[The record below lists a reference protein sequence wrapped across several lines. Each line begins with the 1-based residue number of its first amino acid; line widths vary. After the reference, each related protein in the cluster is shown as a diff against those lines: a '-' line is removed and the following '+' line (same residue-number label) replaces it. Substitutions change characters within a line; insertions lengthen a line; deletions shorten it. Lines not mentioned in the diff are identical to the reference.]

1 MASASI
7 FARSDRSTDSK
18 IPIYL
23 RLTHQGDRSR
33 MSLDLKIKPKH
44 WNGDKARVRSS
55 HPQSEYLNQYLSDV
69 QAASDGAI
77 AKLKSEG
84 VFPSPKRLKQ
94 EVESELRGGQGGEDI
109 LQFCEDQLESYRR
122 RGQEGTFR
130 NYRSVVRK
138 FEEFWN
144 AKRGGTCRPSDLT
157 VALIEDWRTWLHDE
171 KGNAQNTV
179 AKALSVFRTFYR
191 RAQKEGVVPRDEY
204 IWDHITI
211 EREESEK
218 DLPTASEM
226 QSLIDLW
233 DEWRKDLDSHPSTN
247 RWRALAYFL
256 TAYYAGG
263 MRFQDVAHFKWDHL
277 PAWPGPGA
285 RVKYKMGKTGDVTAL
300 PVVPALR
307 DILEIF
313 DDRRGEHER
322 VFPILDGRD
331 VSTEAE
337 EFDARQRANS
347 LANKYLRQIA
357 DQLDISH
364 LSFHMSRNLS
374 AWQYYQNTGDIYQ
387 VMQMMGHASVDQTRD
402 YLRGF
407 GADIDDS
414 FRDAFG

>member
-7 FARSDRSTDSK
+7 YARTDRSASSQV
-18 IPIYL
+18 PIYL
-23 RLTHQGDRSR
+23 RLTHRGERAR
-33 MSLDLKIKPKH
+33 MSLDLKVESRH
-44 WNGDKARVRSS
+44 WNSDKARVRSS

-69 QAASDGAI
+69 QASADGAI
-77 AKLKSEG
+77 AKLKSKG
-84 VFPSPKRLKQ
+84 VTPSPRRLKE
-94 EVESELRGGQGGEDI
+94 EVQGELEGNQSGRDFLE
-109 LQFCEDQLESYRR
+109 FCEEQLEGYRR
-122 RGQEGTFR
+122 RGQEGTFQ
-130 NYRSVVRK
+130 NYRSVIRK
-138 FEEFWN
+138 FEKFWG
-144 AKRGGTCRPSDLT
+144 AERSGTCRPSDLT
-157 VALIEDWRTWLHDE
+157 VTLIEDWRTWLYDE

-191 RAQKEGVVPRDEY
+191 RGQKEQVIPRDEY

-211 EREESEK
+211 EREETEK

-226 QSLIDLW
+226 ESLVDLW
-233 DEWRKDLDSHPSTN
+233 EEWKERLDSHPSTN

-263 MRFQDVAHFKWDHL
+263 MRFQDVAHFTWDHL
-277 PAWPGPGA
+277 PGWPGPGA
-285 RVKYKMGKTGDVTAL
+285 KVKYKMGKTGDVTAL

-313 DDRRGEHER
+313 DARRGENER

-331 VSTEAE
+331 ISTEAKE
-337 EFDARQRANS
+337 LKARNRANS

-407 GADIDDS
+407 GADLDDS

>member
-7 FARSDRSTDSK
+7 YARTDRSSGSQF
-18 IPIYL
+18 PIYL
-23 RLTHQGDRSR
+23 RLSHQGERKR
-33 MSLDLKIKPKH
+33 MSLDLKVGSRH
-44 WNGDKARVRSS
+44 WNSEKGRVRSS

-69 QAASDGAI
+69 QATADGAI
-77 AKLKSEG
+77 AKLKSKG
-84 VFPSPKRLKQ
+84 ATPSPERLKK
-94 EVESELRGGQGGEDI
+94 EVQADLEGNQSDRDF
-109 LQFCEDQLESYRR
+109 LQFCEEQLEGYRR
-122 RGQEGTFR
+122 RGQEGTFQ
-130 NYRSVVRK
+130 NYRSVIRK
-138 FEEFWN
+138 FENFWRTE
-144 AKRGGTCRPSDLT
+144 RGGTCKPSDLT
-157 VALIEDWRTWLHDE
+157 VTLIEDWRTWLYDE

-191 RAQKEGVVPRDEY
+191 RAQKEEVIPRDEY

-211 EREESEK
+211 EREETEK

-233 DEWRKDLDSHPSTN
+233 EEWKPDLDSHPSPN
-247 RWRALAYFL
+247 RWRSLAYFL

-277 PAWPGPGA
+277 PGWPGPGA
-285 RVKYKMGKTGDVTAL
+285 KVKYKMGKTGDVTAL

-307 DILEIF
+307 DILETF
-313 DDRRGEHER
+313 DDRRDEHDR
-322 VFPILDGRD
+322 VFPIMDGRD
-331 VSTEAE
+331 MSTEAKE
-337 EFDARQRANS
+337 LKARNRANS
-347 LANKYLRQIA
+347 LVNKYLRQIA

-407 GADIDDS
+407 GADLDDS
-414 FRDAFG
+414 FLDAFG